1 MTRVDEDEIRELVE
15 RWAHAVRAK
24 DLAGAIAHHA
34 DDIVMF
40 DAPMPLQLSG
50 LDAYRDSWV
59 PFFAQSPGG
68 PGAFDLTELQVTA
81 GESVA
86 YCHAI
91 VNIRDSQVRL
101 TVGLRKEDGDWVVA
115 HEHHSY
121 PIALDQD

>member
-1 MTRVDEDEIRELVE
+1 MTRNDEAEIRELVE
-15 RWAHAVRAK
+15 RWAQAVRAK

-40 DAPMPLQLSG
+40 DAPMPLQLIG
-50 LDAYRDSWV
+50 LDAYRDSWE
-59 PFFAQSPGG
+59 PFFTQSPGG
-68 PGAFDLTELQVTA
+68 PGAFDLTELKVTA

-121 PIALDQD
+121 PIALDLD